1 MLLQKRR
8 DIPWRTRWGRKVEK
22 LCTMPL
28 PRYKVAILDQE
39 RYIKNYWNF
48 QINTYQP
55 LLLFKKS
62 FKEFI
67 NLQEP
72 KSWSEISIFITIYYH
87 WSNFFSW
94 LRQSQIH
101 SFTQMVAISCRQPKS
116 PIKSLQFVAGW
127 WGSWSKGLSVVVR
140 CWKISVQTLLGR
152 PCRTR
157 NSWSKKSIARTAV
170 WLTPKNFH
178 FESYQSG
185 SIWRTGHR
193 AGLGWQHLCIK
204 WSLQCWY
211 LSYLSDQYSSVGPL
225 RFRLKCCL
233 GSPWL
238 GKPRRIAGKWCRQS
252 SS

>member
-1 MLLQKRR
+1 MYYMSCYCQ
-8 DIPWRTRWGRKVEK
+8 
-22 LCTMPL
+22 L

-39 RYIKNYWNF
+39 CYIKNYWNF

-55 LLLFKKS
+55 LLLFK
-62 FKEFI
+62 
-67 NLQEP
+67 NLS
-72 KSWSEISIFITIYYH
+72 KNSSIYRSQRVEVKLAFLLLYIIIDH
-87 WSNFFSW
+87 FFF
-94 LRQSQIH
+94 LGLGNHKIH

-238 GKPRRIAGKWCRQS
+238 GKPRRITGKWCRQS
-252 SS
+252 SF